1 VGIEISISK
10 KGLMKFGIISSINFP
25 KKMSLLLF
33 PFFIFLL
40 LNVSSVSAN
49 HVLNTTLENGTQR
62 IVPTGGVIANL
73 TLMINNTADSTHVIN
88 GTNITNATGYPITG
102 ITTPTGWTCTIG
114 ATISNCTSTSGAGI
128 SVGSYATFYVA
139 VTTPAALASVTTWI
153 VNTTDT
159 NNNPNNATLSMLA
172 VASGGIGFDLRDE
185 LGNIMPSGTNVTI
198 TTVSGLVILVNNVT
212 DGSNVRDTAADGLVL
227 FSQGSELSGASGD
240 GTYYYN
246 ITRDG
251 FVTQTTDTLSYLH
264 AGFNPNKVSL
274 QYYIKITVQDELG
287 NVLTG
292 ATVNVTDTTPGINS
306 TTTANKTVGNVQYF
320 AMNTTYFGNV
330 TFIISK
336 TGFITNGSAAGTFY
350 LVNSSVQQT
359 GISPY
364 QLRYSLKLTVQNELS
379 GTASMSSGI
388 TVALNGTDT
397 AAAQSSANVY
407 YFNRS
412 AGGVNITAAKTGYIN
427 TSSNN
432 IAVNATTQA
441 LSTISLP
448 FALKVNVTNELN
460 GIANM
465 DSGVTVAVNGTDT
478 ASTNSSSQYYY
489 FALSPQD
496 VNLTVSK
503 SGYVN
508 STNNV
513 LLVNASTQAFK
524 TIPLSFS
531 LKVMQIC
538 DELNNTCFAMDGSAS
553 FVGLTGVVTN
563 YSTYG
568 YIPASAGSATVT
580 AGKNGYINSSKTV
593 TASSASQTQILFNQS
608 GAAGMQNASAL
619 QYSIKVVAIC
629 DELNKTCP
637 TINGSIGTVSSGGAE
652 VVGNATVYNSTGYA
666 YIPATGVGNAIVKA
680 FSLGYINRSQTVALT
695 GVSQTLVY
703 FNSTYPLQFALKL
716 TVQDELSGTASMS
729 SGITV
734 ALNGTDTA
742 AAQSSANVY
751 YFNRSAGGV
760 NITAAKTGYI
770 NTSSNNIAVN
780 ATTQALSTISLP
792 FALKVNVTN
801 ELNGIAN
808 MDSGVTVAV
817 NGTDTASTN
826 SSSQYYYFALSPQDV
841 NLTVSK
847 SGYVNSTNNVLL
859 VNASTQAFKTIPL
872 SFSLKVMQIC
882 DELNNTCFAMDGS
895 ASFVGLTGV
904 VTNYSTYGYIPASA
918 GSATVTAGKN
928 GYINSSKTVTASSAS
943 QTQILFN
950 QSGAA
955 GMQNASALQYSIKV
969 VAICDEL
976 NKTCPTINGS
986 IGTVS
991 SGGAEVVGNATVYN
1005 STGYAYIPATGVGNA
1020 IVKAFSLG
1028 YINRSQTV
1036 ALTGVSQTLVYF
1048 NSTYPLQFALKL
1060 TVQDELSQSTGM
1072 SSGVAL
1078 ALNSTWKSENA
1089 QFWRSSSSSNVYY
1102 FNLTTAGY
1110 DITAGKVGYIN
1121 TSANNTPVNATT
1133 QALQTISLPYVAKI
1147 TVRAQN
1153 NELINGSYFTMTYGG
1168 GQSIAFFDGS
1178 SSDGD
1183 TSRNG
1188 VIYYAL
1194 NKSAIPTVSKFSV
1207 TYGSFSGEATN
1218 ETGPVYVMNDTT
1230 QTSLT
1235 VQTNAPKPYNFTPSG
1250 FTGGTWERFWLPTQ
1264 AMMTN
1269 KGYTA
1274 TSTNNWNISSVLELG
1289 GLGTNYDVVYYY
1301 TSGAWKI
1308 FIRADWSGSTLQ
1320 YMNNT
1325 NEVPYWINMTT
1336 SSWLIL

>member
-1 VGIEISISK
+1 MGIEISISK

-716 TVQDELSGTASMS
+716 TVQDELS
-729 SGITV
+729 
-734 ALNGTDTA
+734 
-742 AAQSSANVY
+742 
-751 YFNRSAGGV
+751 
-760 NITAAKTGYI
+760 
-770 NTSSNNIAVN
+770 
-780 ATTQALSTISLP
+780 
-792 FALKVNVTN
+792 
-801 ELNGIAN
+801 
-808 MDSGVTVAV
+808 
-817 NGTDTASTN
+817 
-826 SSSQYYYFALSPQDV
+826 
-841 NLTVSK
+841 
-847 SGYVNSTNNVLL
+847 
-859 VNASTQAFKTIPL
+859 
-872 SFSLKVMQIC
+872 
-882 DELNNTCFAMDGS
+882 
-895 ASFVGLTGV
+895 
-904 VTNYSTYGYIPASA
+904 
-918 GSATVTAGKN
+918 
-928 GYINSSKTVTASSAS
+928 
-943 QTQILFN
+943 
-950 QSGAA
+950 
-955 GMQNASALQYSIKV
+955 
-969 VAICDEL
+969 
-976 NKTCPTINGS
+976 
-986 IGTVS
+986 
-991 SGGAEVVGNATVYN
+991 
-1005 STGYAYIPATGVGNA
+1005 
-1020 IVKAFSLG
+1020 
-1028 YINRSQTV
+1028 
-1036 ALTGVSQTLVYF
+1036 
-1048 NSTYPLQFALKL
+1048 
-1060 TVQDELSQSTGM
+1060 QSTGM